1 VYKEN
6 PEKIEKIEKFW
17 ILQFCLFGG
26 FQAKIF
32 FPQDS
37 SDDFSTERPV
47 FTAPR
52 PTLTRF
58 QPKTCFFFVILA
70 VFSLSLFASLRL
82 WNSETLRLWNSE
94 TLRL

>member
-1 VYKEN
+1 MYKEN
-6 PEKIEKIEKFW
+6 PRKNAKKQKFW
-17 ILQFCLFGG
+17 ILQFSLFGR

-58 QPKTCFFFVILA
+58 QPKTCFF
-70 VFSLSLFASLRL
+70 S
-82 WNSETLRLWNSE
+82 
-94 TLRL
+94 